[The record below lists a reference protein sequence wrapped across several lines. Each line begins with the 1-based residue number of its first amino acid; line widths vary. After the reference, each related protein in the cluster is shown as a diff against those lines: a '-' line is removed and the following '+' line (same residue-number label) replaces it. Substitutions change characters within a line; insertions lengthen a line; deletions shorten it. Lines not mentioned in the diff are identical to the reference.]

1 MLLKSL
7 QCHYA
12 IEEDS
17 EGDNDSEEFYY
28 VGQVSSAESL
38 HFMCITFLSVYYVWS
53 YPLTTHNSALPSQ
66 NYFTLKN
73 KLLYYF
79 FFPPPNIFIEH
90 FPTLAE
96 CTTKMGPFILGHLK
110 GKKGNQGK

>member
-1 MLLKSL
+1 MLLNSL

-38 HFMCITFLSVYYVWS
+38 HLMYITFLSVDYVWS
-53 YPLTTHNSALPSQ
+53 YSRTTYNPA
-66 NYFTLKN
+66 
-73 KLLYYF
+73 
-79 FFPPPNIFIEH
+79 
-90 FPTLAE
+90 
-96 CTTKMGPFILGHLK
+96 
-110 GKKGNQGK
+110 